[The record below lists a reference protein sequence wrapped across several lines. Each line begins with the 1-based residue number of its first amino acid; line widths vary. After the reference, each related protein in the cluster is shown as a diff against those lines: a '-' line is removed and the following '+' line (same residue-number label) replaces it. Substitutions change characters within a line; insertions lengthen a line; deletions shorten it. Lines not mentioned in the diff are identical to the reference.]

1 MVAGQD
7 TTVGPGTVIEHR
19 MVDVNGIR
27 LHIAEAGEGPLV
39 VLLHGFPESWHSWR
53 HQFGPLAAAGFRVV
67 APDQRGYGRSDR
79 PEDVSAYSILHLVGD
94 VVGLIHALGEETA
107 YVVGH
112 DWGAPVAWH
121 TALLRPDVV
130 RGVAGLSVPPP
141 FRGTRRPLGAMEER
155 FGGRFYWN
163 YFNLPG
169 VADAELDR
177 DPRLTLRKAL
187 YAASGDG
194 PDAGSGKQPLVE
206 HGQGWLD
213 TMPDP
218 EELPAWLTEADL
230 DHLTESFAGGFTG
243 ALNWY
248 RNIDRNWEL
257 TAAWHGA
264 VVSPPALYVYGD
276 RDLVPAFPGTPELI
290 ERLPQLMPNLR
301 RPPVVLAGCGHWT
314 QQERPDEVNA
324 ELIAFLGELRD
335 ADK

>member
-1 MVAGQD
+1 MLVRMV
-7 TTVGPGTVIEHR
+7 EHR
-19 MVDVNGIR
+19 MIDVNGIR
-27 LHIAEAGEGPLV
+27 LHIAEEGEGPLV

-67 APDQRGYGRSDR
+67 APDQRGYGTSDH
-79 PEDVSAYSILHLVGD
+79 PEDVDAYSILHLVGD
-94 VVGLIHALGEETA
+94 VVGLIHALGEEQA
-107 YVVGH
+107 FVVGH

-141 FRGTRRPLGAMEER
+141 FRGDQPPLRAMQER

-169 VADAELDR
+169 VADAEFALDAR
-177 DPRLTLRKAL
+177 SALRRLL
-187 YAASGDG
+187 YSASGDA
-194 PDAGSGKQPLVE
+194 PDAGGYEGALVDLE
-206 HGQGWLD
+206 RGWLAD
-213 TMPDP
+213 MTDP
-218 EELPAWLTEADL
+218 EVLPDWLTEADL
-230 DHLTESFAGGFTG
+230 DELTDSYAKGFTG

-248 RNIDRNWEL
+248 RNLDRNWEL

-290 ERLPQLMPNLR
+290 AQLPELMPNLTR
-301 RPPVVLAGCGHWT
+301 DPIVLPGCGHWT
-314 QQERPDEVNA
+314 QQERPNEVNEA
-324 ELIAFLGELRD
+324 LVEFLTGLRG
-335 ADK
+335 